1 MSVAQKGRSSS
12 EDVDH
17 RGQQLHGPPSRRSP
31 ASAARASSG
40 LTEQRLVL
48 HRPATY
54 LQRPVARQIS
64 RRISSTIRSSG
75 AVAIT
80 PPLPP
85 PQGGRQFQDHAAHRP
100 PDVNTEIEPPFPR
113 PHRPP
118 HLPDPAEANLPYHT

>member
-40 LTEQRLVL
+40 LTEQRLGL
-48 HRPATY
+48 HPPATY

-64 RRISSTIRSSG
+64 RRISSTMRSLG
-75 AVAIT
+75 AVAIP
-80 PPLPP
+80 PPLQPPDGAPKLPDIASPSRTGVTPARDHTFPP
-85 PQGGRQFQDHAAHRP
+85 P
-100 PDVNTEIEPPFPR
+100 T
-113 PHRPP
+113 
-118 HLPDPAEANLPYHT
+118 

>member
-64 RRISSTIRSSG
+64 RRISSTRSEEHTSELQSLMRISY
-75 AVAIT
+75 AVFCLKKKKNKQQIT
-80 PPLPP
+80 KYL
-85 PQGGRQFQDHAAHRP
+85 
-100 PDVNTEIEPPFPR
+100 TEDNR
-113 PHRPP
+113 
-118 HLPDPAEANLPYHT
+118 ATQ

>member
-64 RRISSTIRSSG
+64 RRISSTMRSSG

-80 PPLPP
+80 PPLQPRE
-85 PQGGRQFQDHAAHRP
+85 GGRKDRKSTRLNSSH
-100 PDVNTEIEPPFPR
+100 
-113 PHRPP
+113 
-118 HLPDPAEANLPYHT
+118 

>member
-64 RRISSTIRSSG
+64 RRISSTMRSSG

-80 PPLPP
+80 PPLQPPEGGRKLQDSAAHSRPRVIRDIAQPLRTPQSPP
-85 PQGGRQFQDHAAHRP
+85 P
-100 PDVNTEIEPPFPR
+100 PR
-113 PHRPP
+113 APG
-118 HLPDPAEANLPYHT
+118 A